1 MGIKLPPRLQ
11 NWTPGSHVSCG
22 VNPCETRQGMSINR
36 RKFSDFLS
44 KFFRQVISWRLVH
57 FSIGRWFA
65 YLHNAV
71 YFLSSFQYIS
81 RQFWRVVVLILRRG
95 FFLSLCEKKF
105 FRQRTSCGW
114 LTFVENLSSCRTYLP
129 IGSRRRPLSVV
140 QLGNFSKKGFVC
152 LSGGLEFLRT
162 YLLVIWGLV
171 SQLGNR
177 VVGKSGL
184 LSYSQLACYCFCKS
198 ISDIVLFPFGP

>member
-1 MGIKLPPRLQ
+1 M
-11 NWTPGSHVSCG
+11 
-22 VNPCETRQGMSINR
+22 
-36 RKFSDFLS
+36 
-44 KFFRQVISWRLVH
+44 
-57 FSIGRWFA
+57 
-65 YLHNAV
+65 
-71 YFLSSFQYIS
+71 
-81 RQFWRVVVLILRRG
+81 
-95 FFLSLCEKKF
+95 
-105 FRQRTSCGW
+105 SCGW

-177 VVGKSGL
+177 VV
-184 LSYSQLACYCFCKS
+184 C
-198 ISDIVLFPFGP
+198 